1 VVLPCRCRGEVQ
13 VHGGRCRAEDDALPT
28 TRTPLRKKSSPSP
41 AISMSSTS
49 SSSSFTPFEELQPPL
64 PLPMLQPLA
73 TPMDADKVVEEKDC
87 GIPGVLG
94 AVDFDLNE
102 QRLVVINVP
111 MAVSDAEEVRITAAV
126 VVGAKATEEGAVGS
140 DEAALTRANSRGRRR
155 GSISGEE
162 DGRKKEETEKEG

>member
-1 VVLPCRCRGEVQ
+1 MVLPCRCRGEVQ

-28 TRTPLRKKSSPSP
+28 TRTPLRKKSSSSP

-94 AVDFDLNE
+94 AVEFDLNE

-126 VVGAKATEEGAVGS
+126 VVAKSDEGKAVGGWHGAMLKHAWR
-140 DEAALTRANSRGRRR
+140 ER
-155 GSISGEE
+155 SISGEE

>member
-1 VVLPCRCRGEVQ
+1 MPLQGGGAGPRGPLLCRG
-13 VHGGRCRAEDDALPT
+13 R
-28 TRTPLRKKSSPSP
+28 SP
-41 AISMSSTS
+41 AHHADTVEE
-49 SSSSFTPFEELQPPL
+49 EELVLTGHLHVLHEQL
-64 PLPMLQPLA
+64 IVLQGAATAFASTYPLA

-94 AVDFDLNE
+94 VVEFDLNE

-111 MAVSDAEEVRITAAV
+111 MAVSDAEEVRITAVA
-126 VVGAKATEEGAVGS
+126 GAKATEEGAVGG

-162 DGRKKEETEKEG
+162 DRRKKEETEKEGDTWRT

>member
-1 VVLPCRCRGEVQ
+1 
-13 VHGGRCRAEDDALPT
+13 
-28 TRTPLRKKSSPSP
+28 
-41 AISMSSTS
+41 
-49 SSSSFTPFEELQPPL
+49 
-64 PLPMLQPLA
+64 
-73 TPMDADKVVEEKDC
+73 MDADKVVEEKDC

-94 AVDFDLNE
+94 AVEFDLNE

-155 GSISGEE
+155 GRPYYPSLCPLFYNSKMAAGP
-162 DGRKKEETEKEG
+162 RHWNSLVVANFSKR